1 MQGKMLP
8 ENIVY
13 IDLPGENAKG
23 VLTGCANRIILK
35 KHRDVVIEINIK
47 KGDTYLVRSTQSDF
61 YCDRD
66 KQLIQYKK
74 KQHVIFKDGEK
85 LHLWISRDF
94 KGCLVVESL
103 SGVLIGQFKVNAI
116 DVNNYGDAP
125 RDKPAP
131 FIIILS
137 GTPKKAAG
145 SVVQSH
151 GLPSYQFNSLNPYGS
166 NPVSVHAADIKPVV
180 DNHQVVQVVDLNFKT
195 APAELLEHF
204 KKGGDGTG
212 LYNYDPNKVSTRNWL
227 YGQLAGTTAYV
238 AENWEWL
245 RHSIDTKTSKG
256 TQLVKARFHY
266 VGGKLRIYFSG
277 YSKKNPIFGAGGF
290 GIKNENILKIFYG
303 AGNVESTFSSAWQ
316 AARSTVKGNALIA
329 FVFSSATA
337 LAEWQADAKKD
348 GFDLFSN
355 IFISLLKAILVAYVV
370 SFLIAMSAVVW
381 GLVLGAAMPILA
393 IGAITI
399 FATLVLSYV
408 TDALDKKMGKVL
420 EGNGSSD
427 GVAGYLASS
436 MREVEKKISLHW
448 NYLKSKFGNEY
459 KDFSLAGLLN

>member
-1 MQGKMLP
+1 MLP

-47 KGDTYLVRSTQSDF
+47 KGDIYLVRSTQSDF

-180 DNHQVVQVVDLNFKT
+180 DNHQVVQVVDLNVKT

-355 IFISLLKAILVAYVV
+355 IFISLLKAILVTYLASLAVA
-370 SFLIAMSAVVW
+370 FIA
-381 GLVLGAAMPILA
+381 AAWCLLA
-393 IGAITI
+393 
-399 FATLVLSYV
+399 
-408 TDALDKKMGKVL
+408 
-420 EGNGSSD
+420 GSSMAVLALGGIALLATVGFSYMADATDKYVGKALVNEQNND
-427 GVAGYLASS
+427 GIAGYLAPLL
-436 MREVEKKISLHW
+436 RDAEKKISSNW

-459 KDFSLAGLLN
+459 EEFSLKGAM

>member
-74 KQHVIFKDGEK
+74 KQHTIFKDGEK
-85 LHLWISRDF
+85 LHLWISREF

-116 DVNNYGDAP
+116 DANNYGNAP
-125 RDKPAP
+125 KDKPAP
-131 FIIILS
+131 FMISLS
-137 GTPKKAAG
+137 GNPKKGVG
-145 SVVQSH
+145 SVVQSY
-151 GLPSYQFNSLNPYGS
+151 GVTAPQLNSLNPYGS
-166 NPVSVHAADIKPVV
+166 KPVSVHAADTKSVV
-180 DNHQVVQVVDLNFKT
+180 DNHQVVQVVDLDVKT

-212 LYNYDPNKVSTRNWL
+212 LYNYDPNKVATRNWL

-238 AENWEWL
+238 ADNWKWL
-245 RHSIDTKTSKG
+245 WHSVDAKTSKG

-266 VGGKLRIYFSG
+266 VRGKLRIYFSG
-277 YSKKNPIFGAGGF
+277 YSKSNPVFGAGGF
-290 GIKNENILKIFYG
+290 GINNENVLKIFYG
-303 AGNVESTFSSAWQ
+303 AGDVKSTFSSAWQ
-316 AARSTVKGNALIA
+316 AARSTVKGNALVTFI
-329 FVFSSATA
+329 FSSATA
-337 LAEWQADAKKD
+337 VAEWQADAKKD
-348 GFDLFSN
+348 GYDLFSN
-355 IFISLLKAILVAYVV
+355 IFVALLKAILVSYMLSFVIAIIGALWCIVV
-370 SFLIAMSAVVW
+370 GSSMA
-381 GLVLGAAMPILA
+381 ILA
-393 IGAITI
+393 IGVI
-399 FATLVLSYV
+399 TLVLMLVFSYMV
-408 TDALDKKMGKVL
+408 DASDKVIGKALV
-420 EGNGSSD
+420 NDANSD
-427 GVAGYLASS
+427 GIAAYLAPLL
-436 MREVEKKISLHW
+436 REAEKKISSNW
-448 NYLKSKFGNEY
+448 NYLKSKFGSEY
-459 KDFSLAGLLN
+459 EKFSLEGVF